1 MKKLIAFFEIPA
13 TDFRKYSYLDPD
25 RSTYAYQSVR
35 GNAWLDEQPDYMSL
49 KFRPVGGDYNTYS
62 VGAAADIPVMR
73 VEEMYL
79 IEAEAVGAS
88 QNVAAGVQLLN
99 NFMKQY
105 RQSNYNFST
114 GDLRNFQLEV
124 LKQMRIEFWG
134 EGIAFPTAN
143 RMSFRIMRVPTL

>member
-1 MKKLIAFFEIPA
+1 M
-13 TDFRKYSYLDPD
+13 
-25 RSTYAYQSVR
+25 SV
-35 GNAWLDEQPDYMSL
+35 

-99 NFMKQY
+99 NFMKQVPWKPIANLSV
-105 RQSNYNFST
+105 RVV
-114 GDLRNFQLEV
+114 RNFQLEV

-134 EGIAFPTAN
+134 EGIAFPTAKRLKPDVIQN
-143 RMSFRIMRVPTL
+143 YEGTNFIEDLFKIN

>member
-1 MKKLIAFFEIPA
+1 MP
-13 TDFRKYSYLDPD
+13 SY
-25 RSTYAYQSVR
+25 ASV
-35 GNAWLDEQPDYMSL
+35 
-49 KFRPVGGDYNTYS
+49 KFRPGEGNPDDVNL
-62 VGAAADIPVMR
+62 AAAIAYPLMR

-134 EGIAFPTAN
+134 EGIAFPTAK
-143 RMSFRIMRVPTL
+143 RLKPDVIHMS